1 MPSRDGT
8 AAPGMRGAIESKV
21 DSLDDRVDEVFCG
34 PDLATK
40 QAHWNRLLL
49 LTDDRAGE
57 LLVDEVEERW

>member
-1 MPSRDGT
+1 
-8 AAPGMRGAIESKV
+8 MRGAIESKV

>member
-21 DSLDDRVDEVFCG
+21 DSLDDRVDEVF
-34 PDLATK
+34 
-40 QAHWNRLLL
+40 
-49 LTDDRAGE
+49 DDRAGE